1 MMRVLL
7 LIVGV
12 MLARTA
18 GAQQFPFEYWH
29 EGKLVLEAGDT
40 LKGLIKYDLQTDLI
54 QIQYNKKAES
64 YTARKV
70 IFCEIFDATAR
81 TYRQFYSLPYAL
93 NGTYRAPVF
102 FELLSEGKL
111 TVLVR
116 EAVEYR
122 TYNSMY
128 FYGGT
133 YTRLVLVYKYF
144 SMKENGEIEALTGK
158 KSEWLDSMGGWAN
171 DVQKYAKAN
180 RLDFDDRYDLKRIL
194 DYYNSLFKKR

>member
-1 MMRVLL
+1 MRGLMVIIVLL
-7 LIVGV
+7 VVGAS
-12 MLARTA
+12 AR
-18 GAQQFPFEYWH
+18 AQQFPFEYWH
-29 EGKLVLEAGDT
+29 DGKVVLESGDT

-54 QIQYNKKAES
+54 QVQYNKKAES

-81 TYRQFYSLPYAL
+81 SYRQFYSLPFAL
-93 NGTYRAPVF
+93 SGTYKAPVF

-116 EAVEYR
+116 EEVEYR

-133 YTRLVLVYKYF
+133 YTRLVLVYKYYL
-144 SMKENGEIEALTGK
+144 MKENGNIELLTGK
-158 KSEWLDSMGGWAN
+158 KSEWLDLMGGWAE
-171 DVQKYAKAN
+171 DIQKFAKSN
-180 RLDFDDRYDLKRIL
+180 RLDFDNRYELKKIL
-194 DYYNSLFKKR
+194 DHYNAIAKR